1 MKGWKKIV
9 SAVVVLAV
17 AVVAAG
23 IAIIKSLD
31 FNEYRGLIA
40 DQVKAATGR
49 EMTIAGKLD
58 VKISL
63 TPALAVEG
71 VTFANAPWG
80 SRAQMATLKQLAAE
94 VELLPLL
101 SGDVRVKRLVLTG
114 LDVLVETDAKGRGN
128 WELEAP
134 GKKVEAAKPA
144 TETATKLPVVHAVRM
159 KDVAVA
165 YRDGRTGKT
174 TALRLARLD
183 VEEKGVDAPMTVALA
198 GDFDGKAFEASG
210 RLGPLAA
217 LIKGGVPYPVS
228 LRAKAL
234 GAEVVVEGVA
244 SEPRAMTGLD
254 LKVQASGNELA
265 ESVTAIAAQVSAEK
279 FRRLPAVGPFRI
291 AARIKGDTAKFSLT
305 AIDAAIGKSE
315 QMMATVSG
323 TIADLPTAAGL
334 DLKFSLEGKDAGPLA
349 RALGLKLPTLPP
361 FKVMAALTNPKD
373 AYVVDG
379 LDAKL
384 GGSDLKGRLSVRL
397 AGVPRP
403 HLDAEF
409 NADLLDLDALLPRG
423 PATPPAK
430 KTDRVFPADPLPVDG
445 LKAADGQLRLKAKRL
460 RIGGIAV
467 ENIDLG
473 LALAGGRLEIK
484 PIASVV
490 GGGKLVGEALLDGA
504 RPTPVASVRLDARQ
518 VDYGAVLQQLQL
530 TGIARGKLD
539 ATVDLKGQGGSLR
552 AIMAGLDGRAR
563 VVTEGGQIDSGLLN
577 VLSAD
582 VTSAL
587 PFYDSKGDKTI
598 RCGVIDFDVKKG
610 RASAKTLVF
619 ETGGLS
625 MIGRGGINLADETIA
640 INIDP
645 RAKKLSVLKLTL
657 VPVNV
662 GGTLANPTA
671 LPDVGG
677 AAVGAVT
684 GAVRT
689 ATDIATGVAEGGVKA
704 LGGLVGIGGDKKSGG
719 QPQSVDD
726 TDYCKLA
733 LAGRPLT
740 PAAAKPAPTATT
752 SAPVAPAPTAP
763 QQPGSTADKIDK
775 KLDEIGKGIGGALKG
790 LFGK

>member
-144 TETATKLPVVHAVRM
+144 TETAIKLPVVHAVGM
-159 KDVAVA
+159 KDIAVA

-183 VEEKGVDAPMTVALA
+183 VEEKGVDAPMTVALT

-228 LRAKAL
+228 LRIKAL
-234 GAEVVVEGVA
+234 GAEVVVEGVV

-265 ESVTAIAAQVSAEK
+265 ETVTAVAAQVSAEK
-279 FRRLPAVGPFRI
+279 FRRLPTIGPFRI
-291 AARIKGDTAKFSLT
+291 AARVKGDTAKFSLT
-305 AIDAAIGKSE
+305 AIDTAIGKSE
-315 QMMATVSG
+315 QVLATVSG
-323 TIADLPTAAGL
+323 AIADVPTAAGL
-334 DLKFSLEGKDAGPLA
+334 DLKFSLEGKDASPLVK
-349 RALGLKLPTLPP
+349 ALGLKLPTLPP
-361 FKVMAALTNPKD
+361 FKVAAAVTNPKD
-373 AYVVDG
+373 AYVVNG

-423 PATPPAK
+423 PAMPTK

-445 LKAADGQLRLKAKRL
+445 LKAADGRVLLKAKR
-460 RIGGIAV
+460 IVAGGIAV

-473 LALAGGRLEIK
+473 LALAGGRLEVK
-484 PIASVV
+484 SIAAFV
-490 GGGKLVGEALLDGA
+490 GGGRINGEAVFDGA
-504 RPTPVASVRLDARQ
+504 RPTPAVTIAASARQ

-539 ATVDLKGQGGSLR
+539 ATVDLKGQGGSLM

-610 RASAKTLVF
+610 RAAAKTLVF
-619 ETGGLS
+619 ETGGIS
-625 MIGRGGINLADETIA
+625 MIGSGGINLADETIA

-662 GGTLANPTA
+662 GGTLA
-671 LPDVGG
+671 
-677 AAVGAVT
+677 
-684 GAVRT
+684 
-689 ATDIATGVAEGGVKA
+689 
-704 LGGLVGIGGDKKSGG
+704 
-719 QPQSVDD
+719 
-726 TDYCKLA
+726 
-733 LAGRPLT
+733 
-740 PAAAKPAPTATT
+740 
-752 SAPVAPAPTAP
+752 
-763 QQPGSTADKIDK
+763 
-775 KLDEIGKGIGGALKG
+775 
-790 LFGK
+790 